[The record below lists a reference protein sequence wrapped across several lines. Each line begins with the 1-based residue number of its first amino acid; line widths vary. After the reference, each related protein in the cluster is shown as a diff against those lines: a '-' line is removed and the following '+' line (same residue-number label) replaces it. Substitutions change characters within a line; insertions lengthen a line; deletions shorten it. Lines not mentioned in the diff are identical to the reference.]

1 MTRDPQRDPAQTGG
15 LAFTFVALV
24 LVFAGLG
31 FGADRWLGTE
41 PWLMVLGV
49 FVGAGLGFAYL
60 ALILFR
66 GSGKRLG
73 EKTEDR
79 PKTRGSEKRS
89 Q

>member
-24 LVFAGLG
+24 LIFTGLG

-41 PWLMVLGV
+41 PWFMVIGV
-49 FVGAGLGFAYL
+49 FVGAALGFCYL
-60 ALILFR
+60 VSVLFR
-66 GSGKRLG
+66 DSGKGPGR
-73 EKTEDR
+73 KADDR
-79 PKTRGSEKRS
+79 RDARGSQRRS